1 VTTKTNGAT
10 RQDQQR
16 ARADR
21 GIRSASTAALA
32 GSRGVPS
39 PPRRRRPA
47 LAALA
52 VLLIVGGAVLA
63 ALLAIR
69 VDERRPVLVVNRDVA
84 AGTRITQGM
93 LAQTSV
99 ASEGLSLIPADRAEV
114 AIGTFARVTIARG
127 QLLDEKMLTTAEP
140 VAEGRAVVGV
150 PRAPGRVPPGLRDG
164 DQVRLVRL
172 SDGTEPAVPLA
183 TALVLDTSATKADS
197 LSGGGG
203 GSVGTLLVPEDAAD
217 AVVDAAGNDVLGVA
231 LLERGVP
238 VDEADLET
246 LGSGGSGGSGG
257 SAGSAGSGG
266 SGSGGSGDAG
276 GNGD

>member
-1 VTTKTNGAT
+1 MTTKTSGAT
-10 RQDQQR
+10 RHDQQR
-16 ARADR
+16 VRADR
-21 GIRSASTAALA
+21 GIRSVSTAALA
-32 GSRGVPS
+32 SSRGVPS

-69 VDERRPVLVVNRDVA
+69 VDERRPVLVVNRDIA

-150 PRAPGRVPPGLRDG
+150 PLAAGRVPPALRDG
-164 DQVRLVRL
+164 DHVRLVRL

-231 LLERGVP
+231 LLDRGVP

-246 LGSGGSGGSGG
+246 LGPGGSGS
-257 SAGSAGSGG
+257 
-266 SGSGGSGDAG
+266 SGGSGDSGSNGSGDSG
-276 GNGD
+276 GNAD